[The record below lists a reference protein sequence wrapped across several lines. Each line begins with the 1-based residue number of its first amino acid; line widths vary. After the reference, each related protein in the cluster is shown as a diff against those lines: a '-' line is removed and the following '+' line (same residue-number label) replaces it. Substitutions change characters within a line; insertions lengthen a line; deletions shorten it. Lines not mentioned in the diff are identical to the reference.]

1 MNTPIRRQAILR
13 IRLRRAGAFRAGRN
27 RAGFPVIHLPPLPR
41 PACPAIYHSTNCSAS
56 GSGAECFTGNGGI
69 RNPTGGVFVKVTS
82 SPSGRN
88 VTVGWDVS
96 CGNSSSDPSFTNRT
110 THTYRVHLPAA
121 HPKFCTI
128 SGFAFINGSARGTIH
143 LSIFYY
149 R

>member
-1 MNTPIRRQAILR
+1 MRKIPLTAATVAI
-13 IRLRRAGAFRAGRN
+13 AGAGLLGSTA
-27 RAGFPVIHLPPLPR
+27 AASASVS
-41 PACPAIYHSTNCSAS
+41 PAIYHSTNCSAS

-110 THTYRVHLPAA
+110 THTYRVHLPTA